1 MLREAWTL
9 AIEALSWM
17 ELEGLNEKL
26 ALARASK
33 QLEVKDVNALR
44 LAHKMVLETTR
55 KRNLIDYILNKVLRP
70 HLIGEFKL
78 GVRQFLRL
86 YTHEIHFGKAKFE
99 EAIEMVKTGRAI
111 LGWRELHNLEYVF
124 GEIFNFNL
132 KENIKELN
140 DEEKI
145 SLLTYNPRWFVRYCF
160 RVFGRNEALKILES
174 GMKSPPTY
182 IRLNTLKGT
191 EKKILKSLAT
201 DGIRLKKIEGLRYT
215 YRVLSTEKPL
225 NRTKSFAEG
234 LFYIQDLASCLA
246 AEVAD
251 PKPNMT
257 VLDVCAAPGAKTSF
271 MAQLMENRGL
281 ICSIDYSRRRMN
293 VWKNEIKRM
302 GVKIAKPI
310 IADACN
316 PLPLNAEVDLVV
328 LDPPCTSTGA
338 FAKLPSAKWRLNK
351 RSPFKMAEIQWKML
365 LNCAEKM
372 KPGGCLIYST
382 CSICL
387 EENELLIER
396 FIRLFP
402 EFKLVKAE
410 PWIGNPG
417 LRGLTKCQR
426 LYPHLHNCNGFFV
439 AKLIRET

>member
-1 MLREAWTL
+1 MLREAWAL

-26 ALARASK
+26 ALARVSK
-33 QLEVKDVNALR
+33 QLEVKDINALR

-55 KRNLIDYILNKVLRP
+55 KRNLIDYILNKILQPRS
-70 HLIGEFKL
+70 IGEFKL
-78 GVRQFLRL
+78 GVKQFLRL
-86 YTHEIHFGKAKFE
+86 YTHEIHFEKAKFE
-99 EAIEMVKTGRAI
+99 EAIDMVRTGRAI
-111 LGWRELHNLEYVF
+111 LGWRELHNLENVF
-124 GEIFNFNL
+124 GEILNFDL
-132 KENIKELN
+132 KEEIKRLG
-140 DEEKI
+140 DEERI

-160 RVFGRNEALKILES
+160 RVFGRNEALKLLES
-174 GMKSPPTY
+174 GMKSPPAY
-182 IRLNTLKGT
+182 IRLNTLKGI
-191 EKKILKSLAT
+191 EKKILKSLAA
-201 DGIRLKKIEGLRYT
+201 DGIRLKKVEGLRYT

-225 NRTKSFAEG
+225 NRTKSFTEG

-251 PKPNMT
+251 PKPGMT
-257 VLDVCAAPGAKTSF
+257 ILDVCAAPGAKTSF
-271 MAQLMENRGL
+271 MAQLMENRGR
-281 ICSIDYSRRRMN
+281 IYSIDYSKRRMN
-293 VWKNEIKRM
+293 VWKNEIRRM

-316 PLPLNAEVDLVV
+316 PLPVNVKVDLVI

-351 RSPFKMAEIQWKML
+351 RSPIKMAEIQWKML
-365 LNCAEKM
+365 LNSAEKV
-372 KPGGCLIYST
+372 KLGGHLIYST

-396 FIRLFP
+396 FLRLFP
-402 EFKLVKAE
+402 DFRLVKAK
-410 PWIGNPG
+410 PWIGKPG
-417 LRGLTKCQR
+417 LKGLTECQR

-439 AKLIRET
+439 AKLLKE

>member
-1 MLREAWTL
+1 LLREAWTL

-99 EAIEMVKTGRAI
+99 EAIEMMKTGRAI

-316 PLPLNAEVDLVV
+316 PLPLNAEADLVV

-372 KPGGCLIYST
+372 KPGGCLVYST

>member
-1 MLREAWTL
+1 
-9 AIEALSWM
+9 
-17 ELEGLNEKL
+17 
-26 ALARASK
+26 
-33 QLEVKDVNALR
+33 
-44 LAHKMVLETTR
+44 
-55 KRNLIDYILNKVLRP
+55 
-70 HLIGEFKL
+70 
-78 GVRQFLRL
+78 
-86 YTHEIHFGKAKFE
+86 
-99 EAIEMVKTGRAI
+99 
-111 LGWRELHNLEYVF
+111 
-124 GEIFNFNL
+124 
-132 KENIKELN
+132 
-140 DEEKI
+140 
-145 SLLTYNPRWFVRYCF
+145 
-160 RVFGRNEALKILES
+160 
-174 GMKSPPTY
+174 
-182 IRLNTLKGT
+182 
-191 EKKILKSLAT
+191 
-201 DGIRLKKIEGLRYT
+201 
-215 YRVLSTEKPL
+215 
-225 NRTKSFAEG
+225 
-234 LFYIQDLASCLA
+234 
-246 AEVAD
+246 
-251 PKPNMT
+251 
-257 VLDVCAAPGAKTSF
+257 

-372 KPGGCLIYST
+372 KPGGCLVYST